1 VKATVHLGVPDSSG
15 PPFRRVL
22 FFGPLTAPIASLV
35 AREGVECRPFEPG
48 TWAVGPDEVAVL
60 VADRV
65 MTPTLSTPPPPGFGE
80 GADRLAIVRVGD
92 GGPEPD
98 PFWSARLLFT
108 LPDAVPQAHLTTAI
122 RAALRVIEERA
133 RAARDRRS
141 LLARQS
147 EIHAL
152 VEVGI
157 ALSAETD
164 REKLLSTILSRA
176 RALTGAEAGS
186 LYLIESEGECETLRF
201 ALAQNDAI
209 AVPFAES
216 TLPLDDASIAGFV
229 ARSGR
234 ALNLPDVRH
243 LRPDAPYGF
252 DAGFDERHGY
262 RTRSVL
268 AVPLRTPDGRVTGV
282 LQLINRRR
290 LVLPDG
296 AITAFVRSEVVPF
309 ESSNEELARSL
320 AAQAAVALENR
331 RLTEAIRS
339 LFEGFVEAAVTA
351 IEQRDPTTSGHSQ
364 RVAQLTCALA
374 EAADLADTGPYAG
387 LSIGREEMRE
397 LRYAAVLHDFGKVG
411 VREDVLL
418 KARKLSP
425 AAFAVL
431 RARFE
436 EAFLSAAAELW
447 EKAARGE
454 ISASAAEAAL
464 KDRRHALSRGWQ
476 AVERANEPSVLPR
489 ETGMDLAALSGLRF
503 RDSSGKVAPLLGSE
517 DLACLSVSLG
527 SLTPEERAEI
537 QSHVSQTYRFLAKIP
552 WTRDLSRV
560 AQWAYG
566 HHEKLDGSGYPRRL
580 TAEAIPPPVRMLTIS
595 DIFDALAA
603 RDRPYKSAV
612 PAERALAILE
622 EEARRGSID
631 PELLR
636 IFVEAGVWR
645 ATMVS

>member
-1 VKATVHLGVPDSSG
+1 VAETSG

-35 AREGVECRPFEPG
+35 ARDGVECRPFRPG

-60 VADRV
+60 VADRLMSPSLAV
-65 MTPTLSTPPPPGFGE
+65 PPPPGFGE

-92 GGPEPD
+92 GGTAPD

-108 LPDAVPQAHLTTAI
+108 LPDAVAQPHLTTAI
-122 RAALRVIEERA
+122 RAALRTIEERA
-133 RAARDRRS
+133 RAVRDRRS

-147 EIHAL
+147 EIQAL

-164 REKLLSTILSRA
+164 REKLLATILSRA
-176 RALTGAEAGS
+176 RALTGAEGGS
-186 LYLIESEGECETLRF
+186 LYLVEPQGESEVLRF

-209 AVPFAES
+209 AAPFAE
-216 TLPLDDASIAGFV
+216 TALPLDDASIAGFV
-229 ARSGR
+229 ARTGL
-234 ALNLPDVRH
+234 ALNLPDARS
-243 LRPDAPYGF
+243 LPAEAPYRFDPGF
-252 DAGFDERHGY
+252 DQRHGY

-268 AVPLRTPDGRVTGV
+268 AVPLRTLDGRVTGV
-282 LQLINRRR
+282 LQLINRKR

-296 AITAFVRSEVVPF
+296 AITAYIRAEVVPF
-309 ESSNEELARSL
+309 DSSNEEVARSL

-331 RLTEAIRS
+331 RLTEAIGS

-364 RVAQLTCALA
+364 RVARLTCALA
-374 EAADLADTGPYAG
+374 EATDRTDTGPYAG
-387 LSIGREEMRE
+387 LAIGREEMRE

-425 AAFAVL
+425 GAFALL
-431 RARFE
+431 RARFD
-436 EAFLSAAAELW
+436 EAFLAAAAELW
-447 EKAARGE
+447 ERSARGE
-454 ISASAAEAAL
+454 LPASAAEAAL
-464 KDRRHALSRGWQ
+464 EERRRALSRGWQ
-476 AVERANEPSVLPR
+476 AVVRANEPSVLRR
-489 ETGMDLAALSGLRF
+489 ETGEELAALSGLAF
-503 RDSSGKVAPLLGSE
+503 RDSSGTLTPLLAPE
-517 DLACLSVSLG
+517 ELASLSVSLG
-527 SLTPEERAEI
+527 SLTPEERTEI
-537 QSHVSQTYRFLAKIP
+537 ESHVSQTYRFLAKIP

-560 AQWAYG
+560 AHWAYG

-580 TAEAIPPPVRMLTIS
+580 TAEAIPPPVRMLTIC

-612 PAERALAILE
+612 PAERAVEILA
-622 EEARRGSID
+622 EEARRGTID
-631 PELLR
+631 AELLR
-636 IFVEAGVWR
+636 IFLEAGVWR
-645 ATMVS
+645 ATLA